1 MAKKQASIWQQ
12 QSLSGRRSMDWLK
25 NGSTVEVSAI
35 ELGREAD
42 FSEEFELPEW
52 LENTGKDVMVIYDI
66 NGNKS
71 PLLITSQPVIRW
83 VVDFIIEAEK
93 KGAKSTVKGGRCIV
107 NFGAKDVPKWKF
119 VRDEKA
125 GKFAPY
131 QVEIWEVA

>member
-1 MAKKQASIWQQ
+1 MGKKKESIWQQ
-12 QSLSGRRSMDWLK
+12 TSLTGRRSMDWLK

-35 ELGREAD
+35 ELGLEAD

-52 LENTGKDVMVIYDI
+52 LQNSGKDVMVIYDI

-71 PLLITSQPVIRW
+71 PLLVTSQPIIRW

-93 KGAKSTVKGGRCIV
+93 KGAKSTVKNGRAIV
-107 NFGAKDVPKWKF
+107 NFGEKEIPKWKF

-131 QVEIWEVA
+131 QVEIWEVV